1 MATMPSLTLCVLI
14 VLLEGVQWLQAE
26 NVCGRPIIADRI
38 VGGQDAKKGEWPWQ
52 VSLQFQGEHLCGGTV
67 LTNSWVMMA
76 AHCFIMSDNSS
87 SYRIYLGAYQLTNL
101 QDPNV
106 VSRGL
111 KQIIIHPDFKYEG
124 SSGDIALVELERP
137 VQYTSY
143 ILPVCLPS
151 QSVTLPEG
159 TSCWATGWGDTNYGV
174 SLENPQTLQEVEL
187 ALIYRPTCESMYQSS
202 LGYSPVFHLIED
214 DMICAGYKEG
224 QKDACQGDSGG
235 PLVCNVNNI
244 WLQVGVINWG
254 VSCAKPNSPGVYAR
268 VKMYIDWIKS
278 YVPSVGITDA
288 GLAQRQGIFLNSTHD
303 QLISL
308 SESSSINSTQEEAH
322 PFLVYTLRVSCLIQ
336 RNTTD
341 FPDYRI
347 KAMFLFMWDTASKDN
362 GDK

>member
-1 MATMPSLTLCVLI
+1 MATMPSLTLRVLI

-38 VGGQDAKKGEWPWQ
+38 VGGTDAKKGKWPWQ
-52 VSLQFQGEHLCGGTV
+52 VSFHFQGEHLCGGTV

-76 AHCFIMSDNSS
+76 AHCFTVSDNSP

-111 KQIIIHPDFKYEG
+111 KQIIIHPNFKYEG

-137 VQYTSY
+137 VQYTNY

-151 QSVTLPEG
+151 PSVNLPEG
-159 TSCWATGWGDTNYGV
+159 TSCWATGWGDSNYGV
-174 SLENPQTLQEVEL
+174 SLEDPQTLQEVEL
-187 ALIYRPTCESMYQSS
+187 ALIYRQTCESMYQSS

-254 VSCAKPNSPGVYAR
+254 VSCAMPNSPGVNAR

-278 YVPSVGITDA
+278 YVPSVSITDA
-288 GLAQRQGIFLNSTHD
+288 GLFHRQGVLLNSTQD
-303 QLISL
+303 KLISL
-308 SESSSINSTQEEAH
+308 SESSSINSTQEEKH
-322 PFLVYTLRVSCLIQ
+322 PSVNSTEVKMEKSNGGPQLHTVSMFSLLLSLACVW
-336 RNTTD
+336 
-341 FPDYRI
+341 I
-347 KAMFLFMWDTASKDN
+347 KLE
-362 GDK
+362 